1 MKPITH
7 QDLADQGIELLRLSN
22 KYYLLLKEGCKGIRI
37 QAAWEGQA
45 MLQARKIYNF

>member
-7 QDLADQGIELLRLSN
+7 QDLENQGIELLRLN
-22 KYYLLLKEGCKGIRI
+22 KKEYLILKKGFKGKRV

-45 MLQARKIYNF
+45 MLQARKLYNF